1 MTDTEKL
8 DLLLSE
14 LSGIKNNM
22 ATKTDVNNVFD
33 KLIKTEKWILDID
46 DRYKCLSEKV
56 DTLLLKA
63 DNTSLLLQL
72 INRQSAELELV
83 KARMDELEK
92 KIS

>member
-22 ATKTDVNNVFD
+22 ATKTDVTNVFD
-33 KLIKTEKWILDID
+33 ELIKTEKWTLDID
-46 DRYKCLSEKV
+46 DRYKCLSETV

-63 DNTSLLLQL
+63 DNTSLLL
-72 INRQSAELELV
+72 
-83 KARMDELEK
+83 
-92 KIS
+92 